1 MQVDVDYIIESG
13 RYVFTSSFL
22 LKRGYCCHLGCRN
35 CPYKN
40 KDMVKDLYMKDAATR
55 KTVIQHDDLKFDGKN
70 LIIPGYWANTIA
82 EYLNALD
89 ESKINPD
96 DKQDLL
102 TFKDFIFDVESI
114 KNEGN

>member
-1 MQVDVDYIIESG
+1 ME
-13 RYVFTSSFL
+13 
-22 LKRGYCCHLGCRN
+22 
-35 CPYKN
+35 
-40 KDMVKDLYMKDAATR
+40 KDLYMKGDTNR
-55 KTVIQHDDLKFDGKN
+55 RTVIQHDDLKYDGKN
-70 LIIPGYWANTIA
+70 LVIPGYWASTIA